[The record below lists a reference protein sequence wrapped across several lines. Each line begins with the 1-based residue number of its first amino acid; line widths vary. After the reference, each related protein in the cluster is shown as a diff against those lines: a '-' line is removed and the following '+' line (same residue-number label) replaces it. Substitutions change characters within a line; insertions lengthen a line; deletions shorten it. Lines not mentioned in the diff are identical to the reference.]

1 MTYDLFIYSEDDI
14 CVTPTTV
21 ASSYWIE
28 TKRIESLLQQ
38 QQQQQSSSL
47 SSKKYLPSDFHVG
60 LVRYVACF
68 LVDCFQTGDV
78 QDKIGNLTA
87 EDDKNCLLLW
97 QGSLW
102 LHTMSQSIKGQNKDE
117 NAIWHSLTATMSE
130 VRNAIQSSIPM
141 TLLLASVSRLLEDDA
156 RSSLLSQALPL
167 VDECVVDVHPDSAE
181 ASIFLGLLPDLC
193 EAIGGHDV
201 RSNSATASYQAA
213 LLAAEHIGSRWLP
226 RQSLESL
233 VFGLY
238 PVFPKLSHSS
248 LVPCFW
254 QMMK

>member
-1 MTYDLFIYSEDDI
+1 ML
-14 CVTPTTV
+14 
-21 ASSYWIE
+21 A
-28 TKRIESLLQQ
+28 
-38 QQQQQSSSL
+38 
-47 SSKKYLPSDFHVG
+47 

-102 LHTMSQSIKGQNKDE
+102 LHTMSQSIEGQNKDE
-117 NAIWHSLTATMSE
+117 NAIWHSLTATMIE

-193 EAIGGHDV
+193 EAIGGSRCTVQFRYSLISGRATCRRTHWLALVAATIIRIVGV
-201 RSNSATASYQAA
+201 RT
-213 LLAAEHIGSRWLP
+213 LP
-226 RQSLESL
+226 C
-233 VFGLY
+233 V
-238 PVFPKLSHSS
+238 PKI
-248 LVPCFW
+248 VP
-254 QMMK
+254 

>member
-14 CVTPTTV
+14 CVTSTTV
-21 ASSYWIE
+21 ASSYWVK

-47 SSKKYLPSDFHVG
+47 SYKKYLPSDFNVG
-60 LVRYVACF
+60 LVRYVTCF
-68 LVDCFQTGDV
+68 FVDCLQTGDV

-102 LHTMSQSIKGQNKDE
+102 LHTMSQSIEGQNKDE
-117 NAIWHSLTATMSE
+117 NAIWHSLTATMIE

-156 RSSLLSQALPL
+156 RSTLLSQALTL
-167 VDECVVDVHPDSAE
+167 VAECVVDVHPDSAE
-181 ASIFLGLLPDLC
+181 ASILLGLLPDLC

-201 RSNSATASYQAA
+201 WSNSATASYQAA

-226 RQSLESL
+226 RQSIRIVGVRTLPY
-233 VFGLY
+233 V
-238 PVFPKLSHSS
+238 PKI
-248 LVPCFW
+248 VP
-254 QMMK
+254 

>member
-1 MTYDLFIYSEDDI
+1 MISVLHLPQWPVLIG
-14 CVTPTTV
+14 
-21 ASSYWIE
+21 
-28 TKRIESLLQQ
+28 
-38 QQQQQSSSL
+38 
-47 SSKKYLPSDFHVG
+47 SKQNALNRYFNNNNNNSHHHCPPKSIFHRTFMLA

-102 LHTMSQSIKGQNKDE
+102 FHTMSQSIKGQNKDE
-117 NAIWHSLTATMSE
+117 NAIWHSLTATMIE

-233 VFGLY
+233 AFGLY

-248 LVPCFW
+248 LVPCLW